1 MLNKC
6 YDLYELRQ
14 LTESIF
20 VLGQQMRCLK
30 NSSIEYKIVSE
41 QYEELWKRR
50 NEIEN
55 KILGLCNDSDK
66 ENYWVI

>member
-1 MLNKC
+1 MRTKC

-20 VLGQQMRCLK
+20 VQRQKIGCLNK
-30 NSSIEYKIVSE
+30 KSIEYKVASE
-41 QYEELWKRR
+41 EYEKSWRR
-50 NEIEN
+50 RDEIEE
-55 KILGLCNDSDK
+55 KIIELCNKNDD

>member
-50 NEIEN
+50 NELET